1 MTTNND
7 IVYKVIKPEPSL
19 ADFVE
24 SFWFVGNLSQAAKEI
39 VVLPDGRVDLFFSY
53 TATEP
58 FHIVLMGLEIEPT
71 KTTFQPGTVIFAIS
85 LKLLA
90 VEYLLGDSISD
101 LLNKTKSLPTDFWGF
116 SKNDLN
122 DFDLFCVKATIK
134 IKELVHANIDD
145 RKRKLFELIYQ
156 SNGALTVNALS
167 EKVSWSS
174 RQINRYFNQTFGLS
188 LKAYCNILRF
198 RASIEHIKKG
208 KLFPELN
215 FSDQAHFIKEVK
227 KLSGVVPKELSKNEN
242 DRFIQL
248 LPVTKK

>member
-1 MTTNND
+1 LTTYND
-7 IVYKVIKPEPSL
+7 IVYKVLKPEPGL
-19 ADFVE
+19 VDFVE
-24 SFWFVGNLSQAAKEI
+24 SFWVVGNLSKAAKEI
-39 VVLPDGRVDLFFSY
+39 VVLPDGRVDLFFSFS
-53 TATEP
+53 ATEP

-90 VEYLLGDSISD
+90 IEYLLVDSISD
-101 LLNKTKSLPTDFWGF
+101 LLNKTKLLPNNYWGF
-116 SKNDLN
+116 SKHDLN
-122 DFDLFCVKATIK
+122 DFAMFCAKATAK
-134 IKELVHANIDD
+134 IKGLVQPRIDD
-145 RKRKLFELIYQ
+145 RKRKLFELIYL
-156 SNGALTVNALS
+156 SNGTLTVKTLS
-167 EKVSWSS
+167 EKVSWNS

-198 RASIEHIKKG
+198 KASIEHIKKG

-227 KLSGVVPKELSKNEN
+227 KLSGVVPKELSKNKN